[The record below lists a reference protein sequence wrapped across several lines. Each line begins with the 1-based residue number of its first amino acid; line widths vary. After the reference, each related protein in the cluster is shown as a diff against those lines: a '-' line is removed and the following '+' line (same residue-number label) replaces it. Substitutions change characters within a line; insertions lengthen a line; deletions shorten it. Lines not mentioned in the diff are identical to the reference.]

1 MTISRSEQHPRR
13 RLRWLVLVLG
23 IVVLAVALVAGLTIR
38 KRSFDTTKPA
48 DLASV
53 RNLPVTFPD
62 GHVGRLG
69 EMIKAGRPT
78 VINLWASWCGPCRRE
93 GPALADLQRRFA
105 PDRLNIVAL
114 NIRDEAATPLEREAF
129 LESVGLS
136 PKAYAVLDTS
146 RVGTLTNTADALVP
160 RTLVFDAAGAPI
172 GMITGYNPLAF
183 DRIAR
188 IVDDQT

>member
-1 MTISRSEQHPRR
+1 MTTSHSEQRPRR
-13 RLRWLVLVLG
+13 RMRWLAVVLG
-23 IVVLAVALVAGLTIR
+23 AVVLAMVLVAGLVIR
-38 KRSFDTTKPA
+38 KRSFDATMPP

-53 RNLPVTFPD
+53 RNLPVMFPD

-69 EMIKAGRPT
+69 EMIKGGRPT
-78 VINLWASWCGPCRRE
+78 VINLWASWCGPCRQE
-93 GPALADLQRRFA
+93 GPALADLRRRFT

-114 NIRDEAATPLEREAF
+114 NIRDEAATPFEREAF
-129 LESVGLS
+129 LKSIGLS
-136 PKAYAVLDTS
+136 PKAYAVLDTAK
-146 RVGTLTNTADALVP
+146 VGALTNAADALVP

-183 DRIAR
+183 DRIAK